1 MMNIKIIGLGNS
13 FRGDD
18 AVGNVVA
25 RQLFPHQG
33 PSVSIIEGGVAGLNL
48 LHEMEGTDKLILIDA
63 VSSQSEEGTIT
74 RFTVPQDL
82 DIIARLAWSTSGSST
97 HDLGLQEALTLAN
110 TLRALPPSVVIYGI
124 ELGRVDHGVELSPK
138 VEEAVHTVVNR
149 IAHEELNLFY
159 A

>member
-18 AVGNVVA
+18 GVGNLVA
-25 RQLFPHQG
+25 RQLFSHQS